1 MRGSPTLGT
10 SSRMKSLVE
19 AGLRLPV
26 DPLLEPLGLLFAD
39 DYFGV
44 GITVQAQYELA
55 AEVVAQ
61 IADALHADD
70 VLAVGAEEAGR
81 VELAFEFVHAHGNS
95 LRGAVVEMQAH
106 DFVLGGYVVYL
117 PYRNGLVAVAVRQQE
132 PLAVAA
138 TALLQGLEELAQV
151 FVRCVAA
158 AASDLLD
165 RCGEFVCVYGF
176 EQVVEAVVLERLH
189 GVFVVGGRE
198 DDRHGGRRLFQR
210 LETQSV
216 READVRE
223 DEVGRRSLVQ
233 VFRRRFDGR
242 QRTVDACFGHD
253 LFQQPDEPVGVAL
266 FVFENK
272 DMFHANFR
280 GWEV

>member
-1 MRGSPTLGT
+1 
-10 SSRMKSLVE
+10 MKSLVI
-19 AGLRLPV
+19 AGRRLPV
-26 DPLLEPLGLLFAD
+26 DPLLETLGLLLAD

-44 GITVQAQYELA
+44 GIMVQAQDEFA
-55 AEVVAQ
+55 AEIVAQ

-81 VELAFEFVHAHGNS
+81 IELSFEFVHAHGNR
-95 LRGAVVEMQAH
+95 LRGAIVEMQAH
-106 DFVLGGYVVYL
+106 DFVFGEYVVYL

-138 TALLQGLEELAQV
+138 TALLQGLEELAQG

-176 EQVVEAVVLERLH
+176 KQVVKAVILERLH
-189 GVFVVGGRE
+189 GILVVGGRE
-198 DDRHGGRRLFQR
+198 DNRHGGRRLFQR
-210 LETQSV
+210 FETQSV

-223 DEVGRRSLVQ
+223 DKVGRRSLAQ
-233 VFRRRFDGR
+233 KFRRRFDGH
-242 QRTVDACFGHD
+242 QRAVDTCFRHD

-266 FVFENK
+266 GK
-272 DMFHANFR
+272 ATLL
-280 GWEV
+280 